1 MARGSWIRL
10 TRIALCLPAT
20 IAAVDHAVI
29 HLPDRNLDAILHI
42 QDLDDDGDETFMGCK
57 AEWAAAAAPEL
68 GPPGDQR
75 WFSRRPEPDWSAAS
89 VQCVNQPNATKERRK
104 WEKLTSSTSPI
115 GAECVPHGS
124 GVDEEASG

>member
-42 QDLDDDGDETFMGCK
+42 QDLDDDGDETVMGCK
-57 AEWAAAAAPEL
+57 TEWAAA
-68 GPPGDQR
+68 GGDQQPPR
-75 WFSRRPEPDWSAAS
+75 HPSPAHPAISGGSRDGLNQTGVLRAFS
-89 VQCVNQPNATKERRK
+89 V
-104 WEKLTSSTSPI
+104 
-115 GAECVPHGS
+115 
-124 GVDEEASG
+124 